1 MTTEPNI
8 KIKCT
13 MNPVEMADILHDLSL
28 DDDPLTACYGRF
40 LKQFAPAIDNWI
52 TAEGERFQSTNL
64 TPTDLSLVF
73 VSCLAQLTQIYATR
87 VCKPGRAAPLMKTLA
102 HGIGNALSG
111 HISACK
117 ELDEERK
124 QQHPESLIKI
134 LEALLNSQSQQEQ
147 DTTP

>member
-1 MTTEPNI
+1 MDQ
-8 KIKCT
+8 
-13 MNPVEMADILHDLSL
+13 VEMADILHDLSL
-28 DDDPLTACYGRF
+28 DDDPMTACYGRC
-40 LKQFAPAIDNWI
+40 LKQFAPAIDAWI
-52 TAEGERFQSTNL
+52 TAEGERFQSNGL

-87 VCKPGRAAPLMKTLA
+87 VCRPGRASPLMKTLA
-102 HGIGNALSG
+102 RGIGNALSG

-134 LEALLNSQSQQEQ
+134 LEALLRTQSHQEQ
-147 DTTP
+147 DHTP